1 MDREQ
6 ILSLFNERG
15 WTAHTV
21 HKYCILQG
29 KNPELSLLFIRLL
42 IQTDLIDL
50 ALQYLVSHYEINI
63 LRNSQGETI
72 MYL

>member
-1 MDREQ
+1 M
-6 ILSLFNERG
+6 
-15 WTAHTV
+15 
-21 HKYCILQG
+21 
-29 KNPELSLLFIRLL
+29 
-42 IQTDLIDL
+42 DLIDL